1 MKLIGRVVVTTLG
14 LVMMSSGCSELRSSK
29 ADKADNFPGN
39 VSTTSLDGDQLQGE
53 QNRLALT
60 AVLQAAADIQLSQFD
75 GLVSS
80 SEFKRLAL
88 SGGES
93 GGWGQAS
100 VELKAAAE
108 NGQAGGWGS
117 SDGTPSQQSQQSA
130 TTMSVA
136 IGGNVGGQ
144 AESKLAISRD
154 CELGG
159 QIVTSF
165 SVKNINPNGT
175 AAFSESTTPELTT
188 ETSEAI
194 LEFRDCQFADASH
207 QEVEVDGQLRVPVV
221 AKSLGAFS
229 VQGTTFSVAGSGAAE
244 VTGQLKLSLPN
255 KTVNCQINVSAA
267 SQNTSSEVQR
277 AQRKGSIRFESQI
290 DGTLCGE
297 AVKALGA
304 DAKVTF

>member
-1 MKLIGRVVVTTLG
+1 MKSIGRVVVTTLG
-14 LVMMSSGCSELRSSK
+14 LVIMSSGCSELRSGK

-39 VSTTSLDGDQLQGE
+39 VSTTSLNGDQLQGE

-88 SGGES
+88 SRGES
-93 GGWGQAS
+93 GWGQAS
-100 VELKAAAE
+100 AELKAAE
-108 NGQAGGWGS
+108 QNGQAGGWGS
-117 SDGTPSQQSQQSA
+117 SGGTPTEQSVNS
-130 TTMSVA
+130 MSVA
-136 IGGNVGGQ
+136 IGGVVGQ

-165 SVKNINPNGT
+165 SVKNINPKGT

-188 ETSEAI
+188 ETSEVT
-194 LEFRDCQFADASH
+194 LEFRDCQFANASH
-207 QEVEVDGQLRVPVV
+207 QEVEVDGRLSAPVV

-229 VQGTTFSVAGSGAAE
+229 VQGTTFSVAGSGVAE

-255 KTVNCQINVSAA
+255 ETFNCQINVSTA

-277 AQRKGSIRFESQI
+277 AQRKGSISFESQV

-297 AVKALGA
+297 AVKSLAAGA
-304 DAKVTF
+304 NVTF

>member
-1 MKLIGRVVVTTLG
+1 MKSIGRVVVTTLG
-14 LVMMSSGCSELRSSK
+14 LVMMSSGCSELRSGK
-29 ADKADNFPGN
+29 ADKADNFPSN
-39 VSTTSLDGDQLQGE
+39 VSTTSLNGDQLQGE
-53 QNRLALT
+53 QDRLALT

-100 VELKAAAE
+100 VELKAAAQ

-117 SDGTPSQQSQQSA
+117 STKIPTEQS
-130 TTMSVA
+130 
-136 IGGNVGGQ
+136 
-144 AESKLAISRD
+144 LASFSISRD

-165 SVKNINPNGT
+165 NAKNMNPLGT
-175 AAFSESTTPELTT
+175 GVFSESTTPELTT

-244 VTGQLKLSLPN
+244 VTGQLKLFLPN
-255 KTVNCQINVSAA
+255 KTVNCQINVSMA
-267 SQNTSSEVQR
+267 SQNTFSEVQR